1 MHKIDCDLK
10 KNRIHI
16 KLAGSMALD
25 EMVKCSN
32 ETIAATARLRRGYD
46 VVTDIVD
53 FSPATPEVTKE
64 IERVQAHFVASGA
77 RKGVRIVG
85 QKVIAGLQFKRT
97 GSSVG
102 YTSVNVATLA
112 DAEIELSK

>member
-1 MHKIDCDLK
+1 MHSIDCDPK

-16 KLAGSMALD
+16 KLAGLMALD

-32 ETIAATARLRRGYD
+32 ETIAATARLKRGYD
-46 VVTDIVD
+46 VITDIVD
-53 FSPATPEVTKE
+53 FSPAGPEVTKQ

-85 QKVIAGLQFKRT
+85 QKVIASLQFKRT
-97 GSSVG
+97 GSNVG
-102 YTSVNVATLA
+102 YSSVNVATLA